1 MLLYFIALLLTK
13 KLGHGL
19 LAYIYWALE
28 ELKVKILLQ
37 FSLKMRWQI
46 YRSPDRVPN
55 SFVERQYR

>member
-19 LAYIYWALE
+19 LAYIYWAHE
-28 ELKVKILLQ
+28 ELRANFLLQ
-37 FSLKMRWQI
+37 FSLKMYWQI

-55 SFVERQYR
+55 SFVGRQYR